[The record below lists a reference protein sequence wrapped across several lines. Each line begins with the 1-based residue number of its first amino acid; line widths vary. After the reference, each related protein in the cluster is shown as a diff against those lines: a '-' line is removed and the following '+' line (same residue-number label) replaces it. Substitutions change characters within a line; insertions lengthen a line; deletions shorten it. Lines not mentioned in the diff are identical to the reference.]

1 MSLMP
6 EWQDRAPDVKLTYD
20 DYVLFPE
27 DGLRHE
33 LIDGEHYVTPS
44 PNLRHQDIIG
54 RLYLIIGNW
63 LQGHPVGRVYFAPL
77 DVLFSQYDV
86 VEPDLL
92 FVSNERSG
100 VLAEK
105 FIQGAP
111 DLAVEVVSAS
121 TRHRDDTIKLR
132 LYERFGVREYWTVDP
147 VAESMAVYRRV
158 NDRFVRPIILTRA
171 AADVFRTDVLPGLDV
186 PLARV
191 FE

>member
-1 MSLMP
+1 MP
-6 EWQDRAPDVKLTYD
+6 ESQGWGPDVKLTYD

-54 RLYLIIGNW
+54 RLHLIIGNW
-63 LQGHPVGRVYFAPL
+63 LQVHPVGRVYFAPL
-77 DVLFSQYDV
+77 DVLFSRYDV

-92 FVSNERSG
+92 FVSNARSA

-105 FIQGAP
+105 YIQGAP
-111 DLAVEVVSAS
+111 DLAVEVASSS
-121 TRHRDDTIKLR
+121 TRQRDDTIKLD
-132 LYERFGVREYWTVDP
+132 LYERFGVSEYWTVDP
-147 VAESMAVYRRV
+147 VAESMTVRRRAG
-158 NDRFVRPIILTRA
+158 DRFGQPVILTRA
-171 AADVFRTDVLPGLDV
+171 AGDVLRTDLLPGLAV
-186 PLARV
+186 ELVRV